1 MLTYYCPNC
10 WISIERSDKIC
21 PNCGYAIE
29 NFNQLTFEDKLLTSL
44 HHSVPERQIM
54 AAQIL
59 GNLKSERALVEFQKI
74 ITGEETNYF
83 LLRAIL
89 LATVKIN
96 HPIRDIILNIASQHS
111 SILVSDLAKEL
122 IAQLSKNSD
131 FKEWDRNTG

>member
-10 WISIERSDKIC
+10 WISIGKSEEKC

-29 NFNQLTFEDKLLTSL
+29 DFNQLTFENKLLTSL
-44 HHSVPERQIM
+44 YHSVPERRIM

-74 ITGEETNYF
+74 IASEETNYF

-96 HPIRDIILNIASQHS
+96 HPARDIILKIASQHS
-111 SILVSDLAKEL
+111 SILVSDLVKEL
-122 IAQLSKNSD
+122 ISQLSENSG
-131 FKEWDRNTG
+131 FQEWDRNTG

>member
-10 WISIERSDKIC
+10 WISIDKSDKKC
-21 PNCGYAIE
+21 PGCGYAIE
-29 NFNQLTFEDKLLTSL
+29 DFNQLTFEDKLLASL

-59 GNLKSERALVEFQKI
+59 GNLKSERALVEFRKI
-74 ITGEETNYF
+74 IESKENNYF

-96 HPIRDIILNIASQHS
+96 QPARDIILKIASQHS

-122 IAQLSKNSD
+122 IAQLSNNMD

>member
-21 PNCGYAIE
+21 PVCGYVLAD
-29 NFNQLTFEDKLLTSL
+29 FNQLTFEDKLLASL

-74 ITGEETNYF
+74 IQSKENNYF

-96 HPIRDIILNIASQHS
+96 HPARDIILKIARKHS

-122 IAQLSKNSD
+122 ISQLSENSD
-131 FKEWDRNTG
+131 FQEWDRNTG

>member
-10 WISIERSDKIC
+10 WVSVDRSDKTC

-29 NFNQLTFEDKLLTSL
+29 DFNQLTFEDKLLTSL

-74 ITGEETNYF
+74 ISSEETNYF

-96 HPIRDIILNIASQHS
+96 HPARDMILKIASQHT

-122 IAQLSKNSD
+122 IAQLSENLD
-131 FKEWDRNTG
+131 FQDWDRNT

>member
-10 WISIERSDKIC
+10 WVSIDKSEEKC
-21 PNCGYAIE
+21 PSCGYAIKD
-29 NFNQLTFEDKLLTSL
+29 FNQLTFEDKLLASL
-44 HHSVPERQIM
+44 YHSVPERCII

-74 ITGEETNYF
+74 IASEETNYF

-96 HPIRDIILNIASQHS
+96 HPTRDIILKIASQHF

-122 IAQLSKNSD
+122 IAQLSEDSD
-131 FKEWDRNTG
+131 FQEWDRITG